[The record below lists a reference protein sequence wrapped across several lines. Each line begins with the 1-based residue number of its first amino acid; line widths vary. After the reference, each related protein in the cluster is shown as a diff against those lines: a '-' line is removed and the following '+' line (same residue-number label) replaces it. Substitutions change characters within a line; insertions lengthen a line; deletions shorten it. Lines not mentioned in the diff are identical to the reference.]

1 MRTQHAV
8 TLHCNARNLIARK
21 STRIYPKPHPN
32 LKLFLPV
39 LFTLRNAKTCIA
51 FRCHSLSKCKTAK
64 IKFPQVKQSAN

>member
-1 MRTQHAV
+1 M
-8 TLHCNARNLIARK
+8 
-21 STRIYPKPHPN
+21 
-32 LKLFLPV
+32 PV